1 MLLIQLTVPEGKI
14 DMMKLAADILASSQS
29 RSHSSERSRSTHAF
43 CRGTPGLTEPSP
55 RSLHSADYTDP
66 GGARPC
72 RSSRLPNHCKEDRSR
87 TRAAKLGKSDL
98 GLQVNQNRTQLI

>member
-72 RSSRLPNHCKEDRSR
+72 RNLESMLALARRSLWPVVVAR
-87 TRAAKLGKSDL
+87 PS
-98 GLQVNQNRTQLI
+98 